1 MNRPSPT
8 SPPVGSIEDG
18 PVVHSARRPGA
29 DGVTLAMDTF
39 TSTTVRPTATVVVLH
54 GGGQSREQWHEVGLG
69 LAAAGLRA
77 VTVDLRG
84 HGESDWSPSGSYR
97 LEDYVADLELIIDDL
112 VNDLSGPI
120 ILVGHSHGGKVVL
133 TTAVRRAAA
142 VAGVVMIDSLPDMEP
157 DWTVNEFYKRTAVGF
172 GDLDEAARA
181 LGELVGRPMT
191 PAGLDRGLRQGDDGR
206 WYWSW
211 DTKTL
216 DAVADGLA
224 HDRVVMYDAARQIK
238 LPVLLLR
245 TEESHFLNDGN
256 VAQLQAAIPQVAVL
270 TMPDTQ
276 HHRPWQRP
284 GLVVAHLSEFVA
296 ATRRQSPAVEL
307 LHDVDTLAPLFQPF
321 HLGAIELPSRV
332 VMAPMTR
339 NFCPDGVP
347 GPGVVD
353 YYARRAAAGVG
364 LIISEGIYVPH
375 RSAGTY
381 PDVPEMAAPGAVE
394 AWRRV
399 TDLVHAEGGRML
411 AQLWHVGGVRR
422 IGKPPFPDAPVVSPS
437 GLDLRGR
444 EVGEPLGVTEIDEIV
459 DAYALAAAD
468 AMAAGFDGVE
478 IHAGHG
484 YLIDEFH
491 WGQTNLREDHFGGD
505 VRDRSTLGALVT
517 AAVREAIGPQAPLS
531 YRFSQWKLTDYTAV
545 GAANPHELAQML
557 EPIVAAG
564 ASVLH
569 ASTRRYWTPAFEG
582 SDRTLA
588 GWTRHLTGLPVIT
601 VGSIGVTAPFR
612 SESTVRD
619 GVSLAPLVELVTS
632 GEVDL
637 VAVGRAL
644 VSDPE
649 WASKVRDRRPEEIR
663 WYRKEHEADLH

>member
-1 MNRPSPT
+1 MTVHPT
-8 SPPVGSIEDG
+8 
-18 PVVHSARRPGA
+18 RRSGA
-29 DGVTLAMDTF
+29 GGVTLAMDTF
-39 TSTTVRPTATVVVLH
+39 TPTTVRPTATVVVLH
-54 GGGQSREQWHEVGLG
+54 GGGQSREQWRDVGLG

-97 LEDYVADLELIIDDL
+97 LEDFVADLELIIDDL
-112 VNDLSGPI
+112 VNDLAAPI
-120 ILVGHSHGGKVVL
+120 ILAGHSHGGKVVL
-133 TTAVRRAAA
+133 TTAGRRTAA
-142 VAGVVMIDSLPDMEP
+142 VAGVVLIDSLPDMEP
-157 DWTVNEFYKRTAVGF
+157 DWSVNEFYQRTAAGF
-172 GDLDEAARA
+172 GGLDEAAAA
-181 LGELVGRPMT
+181 LAELVGRPMT
-191 PAGLDRGLRQGDDGR
+191 PAGLDRGLRHGEDGR
-206 WYWSW
+206 WYWNW
-211 DTKTL
+211 DTRTL
-216 DAVADGLA
+216 DAVADGLTR
-224 HDRVVMYDAARQIK
+224 DRVVMNAAARQLK
-238 LPVLLLR
+238 LPALLLR
-245 TEESHFLNDGN
+245 TEESPFLNDEN
-256 VAQLQAAIPQVAVL
+256 VARLQDAIPHAAVQ

-276 HHRPWQRP
+276 HHRPWQHP
-284 GLVVAHLSEFVA
+284 GLVVNHLSEFVA
-296 ATRRQSPAVEL
+296 TTRRRPPEAEL
-307 LHDVDTLAPLFQPF
+307 LYDVDSIAPLFQPF
-321 HLGAIELPSRV
+321 RLGELELTSRV

-347 GPGVVD
+347 GPDVVD

-399 TDLVHAEGGRML
+399 TDRVHAEGARIL

-422 IGKPPFPDAPVVSPS
+422 VGKPPFPDAPVVTPS

-444 EVGEPLGVTEIDEIV
+444 DVGEPLGLVEIDEIV
-459 DAYALAAAD
+459 AAYASAAAD

-478 IHAGHG
+478 IHGAHG

-491 WGQTNLREDHFGGD
+491 WGQTNLREDHFSGD
-505 VRDRSTLGALVT
+505 IGDRSTLGARVT
-517 AAVREAIGPQAPLS
+517 AAVREAIGPQATLS
-531 YRFSQWKLTDYTAV
+531 YRFSQWKLTDYNAM
-545 GAANPHELAQML
+545 GAADPDELARML

-569 ASTRRYWTPAFEG
+569 PSTRRYWTPAFEG

-588 GWTRHLTGLPVIT
+588 GWTRHLTGLPVIA
-601 VGSIGVTAPFR
+601 VGSIGVTAPAR
-612 SESTVRD
+612 SEETDRD
-619 GVSLAPLVELVTS
+619 GVSLAPLVDLVTS

-649 WASKVRDRRPEEIR
+649 WASKVRDRRPEAIR
-663 WYRKEHEADLH
+663 WYRKEHEAELY